1 MPHPILCCDL
11 LYSKGQPPVDS
22 QLFRETVTR
31 FSLYNIKDRF
41 EYFDTVRRIIL
52 VYMYIVTVF
61 ILWSTVSLN
70 YCVTLTDLFDTF
82 SYYISVPVIC
92 IVITRSIVIFFIRYY
107 KVNASEMV
115 DPLIAFV
122 LPMTFTNND
131 VTTVIEEK
139 FESTF
144 NRFIKDDYET
154 GMTYAAIADN
164 LSTSLADQWQ
174 TALLETL

>member
-1 MPHPILCCDL
+1 MCCDL
-11 LYSKGQPPVDS
+11 FYSKGQLPVDS
-22 QLFRETVTR
+22 QLFRQTTTR

-41 EYFDTVRRIIL
+41 EYFDTVRRIIW
-52 VYMYIVTVF
+52 VYMYIVIVF
-61 ILWSTVSLN
+61 ILSFETSLGWSNTP
-70 YCVTLTDLFDTF
+70 TDVFYTF
-82 SYYISVPVIC
+82 SYYILAPVIC

-107 KVNASEMV
+107 KVNASGMV

-122 LPMTFTNND
+122 LPMTFITND

-144 NRFIKDDYET
+144 NRFINDDYET
-154 GMTYAAIADN
+154 GMTYVDMVDN